1 MKEQRP
7 RESADRTYYD
17 ANFVKGFG
25 EEWNRDWRGDSA
37 SAPPA
42 LKTPAVLP
50 FFFDQDTRRA
60 GSL

>member
-25 EEWNRDWRGDSA
+25 EEWNRELCGDSA
-37 SAPPA
+37 FAPPA

-50 FFFDQDTRRA
+50 FFFD
-60 GSL
+60 